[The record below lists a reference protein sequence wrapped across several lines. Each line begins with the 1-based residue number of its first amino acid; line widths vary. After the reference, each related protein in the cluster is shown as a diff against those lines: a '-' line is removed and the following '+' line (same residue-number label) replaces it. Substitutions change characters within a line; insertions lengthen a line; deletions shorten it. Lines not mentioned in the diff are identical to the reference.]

1 MSLSN
6 VLHMFKLSWVKLVV
20 AKLKGNLK
28 FSAYS
33 KRKKK
38 DGEFCFVSEKWT
50 IPLRELIWNQ
60 GKRNSHNKENPF

>member
-1 MSLSN
+1 MYLYIISRVNILVYLNTNFFILNES
-6 VLHMFKLSWVKLVV
+6 FQCFAYVKVIIGELVV

-38 DGEFCFVSEKWT
+38 DGEFCFVSEK
-50 IPLRELIWNQ
+50 
-60 GKRNSHNKENPF
+60 

>member
-38 DGEFCFVSEKWT
+38 DGEFCFVSEK
-50 IPLRELIWNQ
+50 
-60 GKRNSHNKENPF
+60 